1 MPSCPDSTSPPL
13 PPPEPW
19 TAAEA
24 QAALAEV
31 AYQLVALVDTLEA
44 VHTGLPE
51 PPDIDDRY
59 EHRKPLNVAAD
70 VLSTIECVLE
80 DNLRPAIES
89 LQRSAG
95 GTDEELAREYRER
108 QKREERL

>member
-1 MPSCPDSTSPPL
+1 MPSCQHSNSPPP

-31 AYQLVALVDTLEA
+31 AYQLLALVDTLQA
-44 VHTGLPE
+44 IHAGLPE

-59 EHRKPLNVAAD
+59 EHRKPLNVAAE

-89 LQRSAG
+89 LQRSAET
-95 GTDEELAREYRER
+95 TDAELEREYRER
-108 QKREERL
+108 QRREARS